1 MMSKY
6 MCAVKPY
13 GTSEEWVLQELEGKN
28 DSDRAM
34 EIHSYLKRM
43 GVRYYTVTHYSE
55 RSVVDM
61 AIEDIYLN

>member
-1 MMSKY
+1 MSKY
-6 MCAVKPY
+6 MCAVRPY

-55 RSVVDM
+55 RSVVDIE
-61 AIEDIYLN
+61 IEDIYLN

>member
-1 MMSKY
+1 MSKY
-6 MCAVKPY
+6 MCAVRPY

-61 AIEDIYLN
+61 EIEDIYLN

>member
-1 MMSKY
+1 M
-6 MCAVKPY
+6 AVVKPY
-13 GTSEEWVLQELEGKN
+13 GTSEEWVLQELEGKT
-28 DSDRAM
+28 DELRAM

-55 RSVVDM
+55 RSVIDI

>member
-1 MMSKY
+1 MNRFM
-6 MCAVKPY
+6 AVVKPY

>member
-1 MMSKY
+1 MSRF
-6 MCAVKPY
+6 MCAVRPY
-13 GTSEEWVLQELEGKN
+13 GTSEEWVLQELEGTN

-43 GVRYYTVTHYSE
+43 GVSYYTVTHYSE
-55 RSVVDM
+55 RSVVDI

>member
-1 MMSKY
+1 MSRF
-6 MCAVKPY
+6 MCAVRPY
-13 GTSEEWVLQELEGKN
+13 GTSEEWVLQELEGTN

-34 EIHSYLKRM
+34 EIHSYLKRI

-55 RSVVDM
+55 RSVVDI

>member
-1 MMSKY
+1 MSKY
-6 MCAVKPY
+6 MCAVRPY
-13 GTSEEWVLQELEGKN
+13 GTSEEWVLQELEGTN

-55 RSVVDM
+55 RSVIDI

>member
-1 MMSKY
+1 MSKY
-6 MCAVKPY
+6 MCAVRPY

-55 RSVVDM
+55 RSVVD
-61 AIEDIYLN
+61 IEVEDIYLN

>member
-1 MMSKY
+1 

>member
-1 MMSKY
+1 

-55 RSVVDM
+55 RSVVDIE
-61 AIEDIYLN
+61 IEDIYLN

>member
-1 MMSKY
+1 
-6 MCAVKPY
+6 MCAVRPY

-55 RSVVDM
+55 RSVVDIE
-61 AIEDIYLN
+61 IEDIYLN

>member
-1 MMSKY
+1 MMSRF
-6 MCAVKPY
+6 MAVVKPY
-13 GTSEEWVLQELEGKN
+13 GTSEEWVLQELEGKT
-28 DSDRAM
+28 DEMRAM

-55 RSVVDM
+55 RSVIDI

>member
-1 MMSKY
+1 MSKY
-6 MCAVKPY
+6 MCAVRPY

-28 DSDRAM
+28 DIDRAM

-55 RSVVDM
+55 RSVVDIE
-61 AIEDIYLN
+61 IEDIYLN